1 MIKSKVCAGHIE
13 EKLQHNYRS
22 NHASIDLVRIQS
34 HSPDLNASLS
44 QQQVKSRSSVWET
57 QVVKVSAAE
66 LKTLS
71 TSWSCFCD
79 GIEQVVY
86 VVAVQWMTEHCL
98 NSEQTASQMQ
108 MLPCWLPLM
117 ASLIALQRDIWF
129 SLSNVG
135 IISECI

>member
-1 MIKSKVCAGHIE
+1 MIKTKVCAGHIE
-13 EKLQHNYRS
+13 EKLQQNYRS
-22 NHASIDLVRIQS
+22 HHASIDLVQS
-34 HSPDLNASLS
+34 YSPDLNASLS

-71 TSWSCFCD
+71 SSRSCFCD
-79 GIEQVVY
+79 GIEQAVKVV
-86 VVAVQWMTEHCL
+86 VVQWMTEHWL
-98 NSEQTASQMQ
+98 NREQTASQMQ

-135 IISECI
+135 IISESI

>member
-1 MIKSKVCAGHIE
+1 MIKTKVCAGHIE
-13 EKLQHNYRS
+13 EKLQQNYRS
-22 NHASIDLVRIQS
+22 HHASIELVQS
-34 HSPDLNASLS
+34 YSPDLNACLS

-71 TSWSCFCD
+71 SSWSCFCD
-79 GIEQVVY
+79 GIEQAVK
-86 VVAVQWMTEHCL
+86 VAVVQWITEHWL

-135 IISECI
+135 IISESI